1 MKYFQN
7 PFHAAFTLSAVLIF
21 FIMTFVA
28 TDFGVTGDEPDMNE
42 YGKAVLNYYTSF
54 GKDTTVFNMPKQYN
68 RDGVAQYYGGLF
80 DLIAATVNKFS
91 PLSEY
96 DTRHVLNAWVGF
108 LAMLFTGLIA
118 ARLGGW
124 RMGLIALWL
133 IFLSPRFFGHS
144 MNNPKDIPFATAS
157 VFAVWALYLLLDKMP
172 KVSWKNIVLVGLG
185 IAAAINVRVG
195 GLLLIGYLGL
205 FMLVEAW
212 HIEGGIGNIFSGKNI
227 KNYLII
233 GFAVALL
240 GYFGGSLLWPFG
252 LQNPISNPMKAMEV
266 MGNFKV
272 NIRQL
277 FDGQQ
282 VFSSELPG
290 SYLPH
295 YIYITTPIVFLLGF
309 ALSIG
314 LFWLVRKK
322 FNVRRVALV
331 VFSAIF
337 PIAYIIYS
345 DANVYHEFRHVQF
358 AFPSLII
365 MAALGYESLLRYFQ
379 KPVSQY
385 IVGGAIALLCLLPA
399 KFMVANH
406 PYQYLYYNEFAGG
419 LQGAH
424 GNFVTDYWMQSMKE
438 ASEWLIKYAQP
449 TEPGKKIIIGTT
461 APVHV
466 KLYLKDYE
474 DRFEVRYVR
483 IYQRHENEWDYGL
496 FYADYI
502 SPQLLKN
509 KNAWPLDQSVYV
521 VKTSEVPIGVVVKR
535 PDRSDLLGN
544 EALAANDFP
553 KALEHFEKA
562 VQQYPNDDMIT
573 MNMGLVYLNMGK
585 VAEAMQYLGRS
596 VQLNADN
603 AQAYFYLGYC
613 YVATGNRTNAQLYFN
628 KAVQLNPN
636 MAQQVNQ
643 ILSKM

>member
-7 PFHAAFTLSAVLIF
+7 PFHAAFTVSAALIF

-80 DLIAATVNKFS
+80 DLIAATVNKIS

-96 DTRHVLNAWVGF
+96 DTRHVLNAIVGF
-108 LAMLFTGLIA
+108 LAMLFTGSIA

-157 VFAVWALYLLLDKMP
+157 VFAVWALYLMLDKMP
-172 KVSWKNIVLVGLG
+172 KVSWNNILLVGLG

-314 LFWLVRKK
+314 LFWLVRKQ
-322 FNVRRVALV
+322 FNIRRVALV

-358 AFPSLII
+358 AYPSLII

-379 KPVSQY
+379 KPISQY
-385 IVGGAIALLCLLPA
+385 VVGGVMAVLCLLPA
-399 KFMVANH
+399 KFMFANH

-438 ASEWLIKYAQP
+438 ASEWLIKNAQP
-449 TEPGKKIIIGTT
+449 TEPGKKIVVGTT

-466 KLYLKDYE
+466 KIYLKDYE
-474 DRFEVRYVR
+474 DKFEVRYVR
-483 IYQRHENEWDYGL
+483 FYQRHENEWDYGL

-502 SPQLLKN
+502 HPKILKN

-521 VKTSEVPIGVVVKR
+521 VKTSDVPIGVVVKR
-535 PDRSDLLGN
+535 PDNSDYLGM
-544 EALAANDFP
+544 EAFNNQQIPEARQYL
-553 KALEHFEKA
+553 EKA
-562 VQQYPNDDMIT
+562 IRQYPNSDII
-573 MNMGLVYLNMGK
+573 N
-585 VAEAMQYLGRS
+585 
-596 VQLNADN
+596 
-603 AQAYFYLGYC
+603 FYLGVVYSA
-613 YVATGNRTNAQLYFN
+613 YQDRQNASLYLTR
-628 KAVQLNPN
+628 AAQLNPDYA
-636 MAQQVNQ
+636 AQASQ
-643 ILSKM
+643 ILSKMN